1 MVQESHDQPTSCAD
15 RYGLPGT
22 ARIPDRRGR
31 VLVGDGI
38 EPADHYGGRIGLAS
52 STVASGNRL
61 PQRMSGWRQ
70 LRVFG
75 GASRTARGSAWN
87 SAKVHFIG
95 AVAIDEN
102 LLCQSYHLHRQP
114 SAHAPKAV

>member
-1 MVQESHDQPTSCAD
+1 VTVQESHDQPTSSAD

-52 STVASGNRL
+52 STVASGDRP

-70 LRVFG
+70 LKVWG
-75 GASRTARGSAWN
+75 CVSDGARKRMELG
-87 SAKVHFIG
+87 
-95 AVAIDEN
+95 
-102 LLCQSYHLHRQP
+102 QSSFHC
-114 SAHAPKAV
+114 SCGN